1 MSKAMKMEYVG
12 IAFSVVVNIEL
23 YLILLISA

>member
-1 MSKAMKMEYVG
+1 MSKAMKMKYVG
-12 IAFSVVVNIEL
+12 IVFSVVVNIEL